1 MKKGKDVIT
10 EKTAAEVLAALKAL
24 EAREPVRVGRPGDEA
39 RAKLVSDMAPLVRAL
54 RGKGW
59 SLSAIAREV
68 ATAAG
73 ISEKAARRLVT
84 KAVTTKENDEVK
96 PTKSPPRVTATP
108 SRGSSLTA
116 IDEA

>member
-1 MKKGKDVIT
+1 MRKGKDVIT

-24 EAREPVRVGRPGDEA
+24 EAREPVRAGRPGDEA
-39 RAKLVSDMAPLVRAL
+39 RAKLVRDIAPLVGGL

-84 KAVTTKENDEVK
+84 KAVAIKESGEAQNTKFPPKTVT
-96 PTKSPPRVTATP
+96 PTPRTGGLA
-108 SRGSSLTA
+108 A